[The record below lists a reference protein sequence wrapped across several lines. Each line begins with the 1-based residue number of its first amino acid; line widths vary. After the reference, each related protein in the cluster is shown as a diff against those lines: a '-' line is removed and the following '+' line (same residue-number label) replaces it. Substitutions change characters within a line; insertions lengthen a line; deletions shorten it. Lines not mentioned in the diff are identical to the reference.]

1 MKILQCHNFYRQP
14 GGEEQVFHDEARLL
28 ELHGHKVVRF
38 TRHSDAIREMSPWR
52 AASQTIWNRQ
62 ASAEL
67 RRLIRRERP
76 AIAHFTNT
84 FPLISPAAYYVARS
98 EGVKIVQS
106 LHNYR
111 LVCPNSLLLRD
122 AKPCE
127 VCVGKRVSW
136 SAVRY
141 GCYHNNRRETAVVA
155 AMLAFH
161 RAIGTWNRLVDAF
174 FAMNEFARQK
184 FIEGGLPARKIFV
197 KPNFVYGDLGP
208 GKGSG
213 GYGVY
218 IGRLSVEKGIDTLLR
233 AWSQLEID
241 VPLTIVGDGPLADSV
256 RQAAAENALIRWVGY
271 QTSERVLEIL
281 SAAKF
286 LVVPSMCYEGA
297 LPRTVIE
304 SFSKGTPVIASNLGS
319 MADGVQDGETG
330 LLFAPGN
337 SKSLSEAVRRLVSD
351 SQNLQRMRVAARQE
365 FERKYQAETN
375 YQTLLQIYL
384 RVLGDA
390 KVLASSVESGPCP
403 VLP

>member
-1 MKILQCHNFYRQP
+1 MASCLADHLEP
-14 GGEEQVFHDEARLL
+14 AGECGA
-28 ELHGHKVVRF
+28 
-38 TRHSDAIREMSPWR
+38 
-52 AASQTIWNRQ
+52 
-62 ASAEL
+62 

-127 VCVGKRVSW
+127 ACVGKRVSW

-141 GCYHNNRRETAVVA
+141 GCYHNNRRETAVVT

-184 FIEGGLPARKIFV
+184 FIEGGLPASKIFV

-218 IGRLSVEKGIDTLLR
+218 IGRLSVEKGIDTLLT

-256 RQAAAENALIRWVGY
+256 RQAAAENARIRWAGIPDSRARARD
-271 QTSERVLEIL
+271 SECGKV
-281 SAAKF
+281 
-286 LVVPSMCYEGA
+286 LVVPSMCYEGPPQNGHRVFLERHPSDCLELRLNGRRSPGWRDRIVVRA
-297 LPRTVIE
+297 
-304 SFSKGTPVIASNLGS
+304 
-319 MADGVQDGETG
+319 GE
-330 LLFAPGN
+330 
-337 SKSLSEAVRRLVSD
+337 
-351 SQNLQRMRVAARQE
+351 
-365 FERKYQAETN
+365 
-375 YQTLLQIYL
+375 
-384 RVLGDA
+384 
-390 KVLASSVESGPCP
+390 
-403 VLP
+403 

>member
-127 VCVGKRVSW
+127 DLCGEAGFVVCRALRLLSQQ
-136 SAVRY
+136 SPRD
-141 GCYHNNRRETAVVA
+141 RRRDRHA
-155 AMLAFH
+155 
-161 RAIGTWNRLVDAF
+161 
-174 FAMNEFARQK
+174 
-184 FIEGGLPARKIFV
+184 
-197 KPNFVYGDLGP
+197 
-208 GKGSG
+208 
-213 GYGVY
+213 
-218 IGRLSVEKGIDTLLR
+218 RLSSRDWNLEPPRRCLLR
-233 AWSQLEID
+233 
-241 VPLTIVGDGPLADSV
+241 
-256 RQAAAENALIRWVGY
+256 N
-271 QTSERVLEIL
+271 ERVCQAEVHRGWT
-281 SAAKF
+281 SC
-286 LVVPSMCYEGA
+286 P
-297 LPRTVIE
+297 
-304 SFSKGTPVIASNLGS
+304 
-319 MADGVQDGETG
+319 QDLRQTE
-330 LLFAPGN
+330 LRL
-337 SKSLSEAVRRLVSD
+337 RRL
-351 SQNLQRMRVAARQE
+351 RTRQGIGWLW
-365 FERKYQAETN
+365 RLY
-375 YQTLLQIYL
+375 
-384 RVLGDA
+384 RC
-390 KVLASSVESGPCP
+390 ASPWKKESTRS
-403 VLP
+403 